1 MSSRSNVLSIM
12 VGATAMILANTVDA
26 SSERTLKHNP
36 FSRPPSE
43 RTIPDID
50 RVAWSEG
57 VVQALDLRATL
68 VGTRDRLANVGGRIL
83 RPGDEVQGYTLVR
96 VYEDRAV
103 FSRQGNHEV
112 IYVKPDPVES
122 DE

>member
-1 MSSRSNVLSIM
+1 MNRHSIHYLVAATCLVM
-12 VGATAMILANTVDA
+12 PGASVVASDA
-26 SSERTLKHNP
+26 RELEHNP

-43 RTIPDID
+43 RTVPERGPIAFSDGTQPT
-50 RVAWSEG
+50 
-57 VVQALDLRATL
+57 LDLRATM

-83 RPGDEVQGYTLVR
+83 RPGDDIQGYTLLR

-103 FSRQGNHEV
+103 FSKQNNIET

-122 DE
+122 DEQ